1 MTATRETTPKPI
13 AVAQAEK
20 QASIPKRQ
28 VIQHTQLFRAEL
40 QVRLNK
46 ANGQLAEADLA
57 LANAEADRDAAI
69 ELANQKYDAIRAE
82 VDAER
87 QDIITAITG
96 IETALT
102 ATSPKA
108 DTMAQVEKGEG
119 E

>member
-1 MTATRETTPKPI
+1 MTPAKNRTPKPI

-57 LANAEADRDAAI
+57 LANAAADRDAAI
-69 ELANQKYDAIRAE
+69 ELAKQKFDAIRAE

-96 IETALT
+96 IEAALT

>member
-1 MTATRETTPKPI
+1 MTTRKSPPKPI
-13 AVAQAEK
+13 AVAQAER

-57 LANAEADRDAAI
+57 LANAAADRDAAI
-69 ELANQKYDAIRAE
+69 ELAKQKFDAIRAE

-96 IETALT
+96 IEAALT
-102 ATSPKA
+102 ATAPKA
-108 DTMAQVEKGEG
+108 NTMAQVEKGEV